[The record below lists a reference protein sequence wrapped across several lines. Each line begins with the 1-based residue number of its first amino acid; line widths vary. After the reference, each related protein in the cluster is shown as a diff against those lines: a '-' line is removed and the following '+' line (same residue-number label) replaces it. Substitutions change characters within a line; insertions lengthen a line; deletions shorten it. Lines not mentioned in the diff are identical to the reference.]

1 MIERN
6 YCVHPIVTIRE
17 LIWRMRK
24 ELPDEMD
31 EYIEHIID
39 IDEERAAN
47 LEKLFKGR
55 VKKEFLLKLQE
66 NFEKDLKK
74 LQKKGGDYF
83 VFPLN
88 PEEDRK
94 KK

>member
-1 MIERN
+1 MIEKN

-17 LIWRMRK
+17 LIWCMRK

-39 IDEERAAN
+39 IDEARAEQ
-47 LEKLFKGR
+47 LELIFRGK